1 MGDKVTLVVASKVKA
16 LIKENG
22 MMCSATY
29 IDAISD
35 KVLELTKQAMENT
48 KAAKRKTVKDADLPQ

>member
-16 LIKENG
+16 VIKAEG

-35 KVLELTKQAMENT
+35 KVLELTKQAMANA
-48 KAAKRKTVKDADLPQ
+48 KASKRKTVQNKDL